1 MNLSSGLIRLVIV
14 GLVLLIGS
22 AYWRGWQRLRRS
34 GTPLATPARLS
45 LLINSL
51 LLILLATLP
60 PLYTLSHS
68 LLYVR
73 ALQKIMVAM
82 VAAPMFWLACPLHV
96 ILRGLAFERRQHFM
110 RWLAPTS
117 WGGRLTHVL
126 GQPALAWLF
135 YVCAIVIWH
144 DSAVVDWSM
153 RAPLRHYLTLMV
165 LFVAALLYW
174 VQITGTGLY
183 TKAKLPGWMLFVYA
197 VGVEIPNMTAGV
209 TIAYSSAPLYN
220 HYAAL
225 HTARGT
231 SVIDDQMI
239 SGGLV
244 WFMGSVVFFSSAVMI
259 VNRLFKANKGDG
271 ADHHPDW
278 DSEERMIAPGLEHR
292 LDEKR

>member
-1 MNLSSGLIRLVIV
+1 MNFSIGLIRLVIV
-14 GLVLLIGS
+14 GLVLLIGTL
-22 AYWRGWQRLRRS
+22 YWRGWQRLRRS
-34 GTPLATPARLS
+34 GAPLATGQRLS

-82 VAAPMFWLACPLHV
+82 VAAPLFWLACPVQV
-96 ILRGLAFERRQHFM
+96 ILRGLSFAWRQKILV
-110 RWLAPTS
+110 WLRPDR
-117 WGGRLTHVL
+117 WGGRLTQAL

-144 DSAVVDWSM
+144 DSTLVDWSM
-153 RAPLRHYLTLMV
+153 SAPSRHYLLLTV
-165 LFVAALLYW
+165 LLAAALLYW
-174 VQITGTGLY
+174 VQITGTGLN
-183 TKAKLPGWMLFVYA
+183 TRSKLPGWLLFVYA

-209 TIAYSSAPLYN
+209 TIAYSSAPLYT
-220 HYAAL
+220 HYAAS
-225 HTARGT
+225 HAVRGT
-231 SVIDDQMI
+231 SVLDDQMV

-244 WFMGSVVFFSSAVMI
+244 WFMGSIVFFSSAVMI

-271 ADHHPDW
+271 AYHHPDW

>member
-1 MNLSSGLIRLVIV
+1 MNFPIGLIRLVIV
-14 GLVLLIGS
+14 GLVLFLGS

-34 GTPLATPARLS
+34 GAPLATGTRLS

-51 LLILLATLP
+51 LLILVVTLP
-60 PLYTLSHS
+60 PFYTLSHS

-82 VAAPMFWLACPLHV
+82 VAVPMFWLACPVHV
-96 ILRGLAFERRQHFM
+96 ILRGLAFARRQQFI
-110 RWLAPTS
+110 RWLRPDH
-117 WGGRLTHVL
+117 WGGRLTQFL

-144 DSAVVDWSM
+144 DSAVVNWAMS
-153 RAPLRHYLTLMV
+153 APLRHYLTLTV
-165 LFVAALLYW
+165 LLTAALLYW

-183 TKAKLPGWMLFVYA
+183 TKARLPGWMLFVYA

-209 TIAYSSAPLYN
+209 TIAYSSASLYN
-220 HYAAL
+220 HYATL
-225 HTARGT
+225 HTAQGT
-231 SVIDDQMI
+231 SVIEDQML
-239 SGGLV
+239 SGGLI

-259 VNRLFKANKGDG
+259 VNRLFKANKGDE
-271 ADHHPDW
+271 ADHLPDW

-292 LDEKR
+292 LKEKR

>member
-1 MNLSSGLIRLVIV
+1 MNFPIGLIRLVIV
-14 GLVLLIGS
+14 GLVLFLGS

-34 GTPLATPARLS
+34 GAPLATGTRLS

-51 LLILLATLP
+51 LLILVVTLP
-60 PLYTLSHS
+60 PFYTLSHS

-82 VAAPMFWLACPLHV
+82 VAAPMFWLACPVHV
-96 ILRGLAFERRQHFM
+96 ILRGLAFARRQQLM

-117 WGGRLTHVL
+117 WGGQLTHVL

-144 DSAVVDWSM
+144 DSAVVNWTMSTP
-153 RAPLRHYLTLMV
+153 ARHYLTLAV
-165 LFVAALLYW
+165 LLTAALLYW

-209 TIAYSSAPLYN
+209 TIAYSSAPLYQ
-220 HYAAL
+220 HYATL
-225 HTARGT
+225 HTAQGT
-231 SVIDDQMI
+231 SVIEDQML

-259 VNRLFKANKGDG
+259 VNRLFKANKGDE
-271 ADHHPDW
+271 ADHLPDW